1 MSGPYPPTQPPKKF
15 TRSTRNKVIG
25 GVCGGLADYL
35 NMDPTLVRV
44 LTVVIS
50 LFTGV
55 PVIAYIVALLA
66 VPEEQPGGG
75 SYPPAN
81 QPPNVGS
88 GYGGPAPYADQYT
101 PYNPTP
107 QYAPQPQP
115 GPAASAYGSAPAA
128 DAVWGTEGAPWE
140 QRPAREPTP
149 SSSPAPDS
157 TPAQP
162 GVTAPASQ
170 GISEWESAPAAAES
184 SDASSGSGE
193 SGAAD
198 SGVTQSGAPVDSG
211 EARPPDTEGDRRL

>member
-88 GYGGPAPYADQYT
+88 GYGGPTPYADQYT

-107 QYAPQPQP
+107 QYAPSPQP

-140 QRPAREPTP
+140 QRPAWEPTP
-149 SSSPAPDS
+149 TSSPAPDS
-157 TPAQP
+157 TTAEP
-162 GVTAPASQ
+162 GATAPASE

-184 SDASSGSGE
+184 SEASTGQHE
-193 SGAAD
+193 SDTAD
-198 SGVTQSGAPVDSG
+198 SSASQSDGSAESSEG
-211 EARPPDTEGDRRL
+211 RPPDHNGDRPL